1 MNTPAEQTLQAGRRA
16 RRWVAVLLLVGA
28 VLLVGFA
35 GLFCAATYR
44 PGWYQPAAVDFDRLP
59 EDKQSFV
66 TLLDSI
72 SAALNR
78 GESIEIVVDQA
89 QLNRWLAGR
98 HEVFPP
104 EWQRF
109 EPLRDPFVEILPEQR
124 LRLACRIG
132 RGGLAVVGSVQV
144 RLVVEPEAIELSGP
158 TLRAGLLPVSAGWLL
173 ERLSDRLPGGLRSYV
188 DDRGG
193 PLRIRNRWIWPNGRR
208 RFRVASLHSEPGR
221 LRIRLEP
228 F

>member
-1 MNTPAEQTLQAGRRA
+1 MNARVEQTLRAGRRA
-16 RRWVAVLLLVGA
+16 RRWIAVLLLVGA
-28 VLLVGFA
+28 VLLVGFV

-66 TLLDSI
+66 ALLDSI

-78 GESIEIVVDQA
+78 GESIEVVVDQA
-89 QLNRWLAGR
+89 QLNRWLAAR

-109 EPLRDPFVEILPEQR
+109 EPLRDPFVEILPEQQ

-132 RGGLAVVGSVQV
+132 RHGPAVVGSVQV
-144 RLVVEPEAIELSGP
+144 RLAVGPEAIELIGP
-158 TLRAGLLPVSAGWLL
+158 TLRAGLLPVPSGWLL
-173 ERLSDRLPGGLRSYV
+173 DRLPGGVRAYA

-193 PLRIRNRWIWPNGRR
+193 RLRIRNRWIWPNGRR
-208 RFRVASLHSEPGR
+208 RFRIASLRSEAGR
-221 LRIRLEP
+221 LRVRLEP